1 MSNSRI
7 NKKTGKLE
15 YYLRPTSSDFGIWV
29 QAGFC
34 ERCAPYNEC
43 LGLSALDEKEMIN
56 LDALIFE
63 AKTLSADQIEFHG
76 QTIENLFAWYFSKMM
91 MDDLIFLSSLGPK
104 DNGNIQQILKEQID
118 HIFKQFKI
126 SGDTKLI
133 TYKAYCSE
141 DRCDIKIRNRSFC
154 FVGNQSNNY
163 VFLKLRVHNDK
174 IIFFDFPES
183 LKTLGLKLNQQINP
197 DTGEKVYNKATAFS
211 LMVFYAFAMQC
222 MSTLA
227 VVYRETKG
235 WKWPLIQT
243 VYMTALAYFSAL
255 LVYQILS

>member
-34 ERCAPYNEC
+34 ERCDPYNEC
-43 LGLSALDEKEMIN
+43 LGLSALNEKEMIN
-56 LDALIFE
+56 LDALIDE

-91 MDDLIFLSSLGPK
+91 TDDLIFLSSLGPK
-104 DNGNIQQILKEQID
+104 DNGNIQQILKEQLD
-118 HIFKQFKI
+118 HIFKQFKN

-133 TYKAYCSE
+133 AYKAYCS
-141 DRCDIKIRNRSFC
+141 DDGCGVKIRNRSFC

-163 VFLKLRVHNDK
+163 FFIKVRVINSK
-174 IIFFDFPES
+174 IVHIDFPENLDTLNLN
-183 LKTLGLKLNQQINP
+183 LKNQITIKSEVIELNKKTSNH
-197 DTGEKVYNKATAFS
+197 D
-211 LMVFYAFAMQC
+211 L
-222 MSTLA
+222 
-227 VVYRETKG
+227 
-235 WKWPLIQT
+235 
-243 VYMTALAYFSAL
+243 
-255 LVYQILS
+255 